1 MADELSKKESG
12 FNRKTARA
20 LAGKPFGE
28 VRKSFWAGSPPLR
41 RKKKKKKK
49 KSPIDGAVNL
59 CKVYEKIRVRIRK
72 KFASGISTS
81 LPVSS

>member
-28 VRKSFWAGSPPLR
+28 VRGRLLDWLSAPQSKNLTEILLKEAGERHPNFVF
-41 RKKKKKKK
+41 
-49 KSPIDGAVNL
+49 DN
-59 CKVYEKIRVRIRK
+59 
-72 KFASGISTS
+72 
-81 LPVSS
+81 